1 MGAPQSC
8 QLVNVTTIWANT
20 IITPCR
26 RATARILGKALESLR
41 ATTHNANGGQQTT
54 KVFMGLRQ
62 NDEMGGSINTTPVS
76 GAPQRM
82 TRGMHVS
89 IRVMQWVKKSSLHAL
104 FDFAT
109 RVHTACL
116 TAGVGCSSAWHFSL
130 GKSAGT
136 HPLAQ
141 PET

>member
-1 MGAPQSC
+1 MMKRAEALARRQWC
-8 QLVNVTTIWANT
+8 TT
-20 IITPCR
+20 
-26 RATARILGKALESLR
+26 E
-41 ATTHNANGGQQTT
+41 
-54 KVFMGLRQ
+54 
-62 NDEMGGSINTTPVS
+62 NDE
-76 GAPQRM
+76 R
-82 TRGMHVS
+82 HVS
-89 IRVMQWVKKSSLHAL
+89 IRVMQWVKKKSLHAL

-136 HPLAQ
+136 RPLAQ